1 MFVPFQIGRYAVIDR
16 IRVGGMG
23 ELLYAQYVD
32 DNGDIS
38 RAAIKRPLP
47 SVAELPD
54 FVEHFWDE
62 CNLLER
68 IKHPAFPRFIEAGIS
83 GSMPFLA
90 MEYIKGRSLG
100 QLLRCEPAAAKVS
113 LETWI
118 GLAVDLCDAVAYLH
132 QLKTSDGTPTLH
144 GDIHPSNILVSQE
157 GGVRL
162 LDLGIASLI
171 SRRDYQ
177 VQRRGNDFQAPFIT
191 EKAPSTVLD
200 TYAIGRCL
208 LECLGSAEPDRISRQ
223 GYSAELQETL
233 ARAVDRG
240 GLYNYNS
247 AADLG
252 RDLAACIPGAS
263 KAEASKQLS
272 AAVFACPLPT
282 VSVE

>member
-1 MFVPFQIGRYAVIDR
+1 MFVPFQIGKYAVIDR

-32 DNGDIS
+32 GEGDIA

-47 SVAELPD
+47 SVAEIPD

-62 CNLLER
+62 CHLLER

-83 GSMPFLA
+83 GTMPFLA
-90 MEYIKGRSLG
+90 MEFIKGRSLG
-100 QLLRCEPAAAKVS
+100 QLLRCEPAAKRVD
-113 LETWI
+113 LPTWI

-132 QLKTSDGTPTLH
+132 QLKTSDGSPTLH
-144 GDIHPSNILVSQE
+144 GDIHPSNVLVSHDGQ
-157 GGVRL
+157 VRL

-171 SRRDYQ
+171 SRKDFKL
-177 VQRRGNDFQAPFIT
+177 QRRSNDFQAPFII

-208 LECLGSAEPDRISRQ
+208 LECLGAGEPDKVHRE
-223 GYSAELQETL
+223 GYSAELQEIL

-240 GLYNYNS
+240 GLYNYNN

-252 RDLAACIPGAS
+252 RDLAACIVGRS
-263 KAEASKQLS
+263 KEESQKQLT
-272 AAVFACPLPT
+272 AAVFSCPLPT